1 VINRRL
7 VQTCGWLLGI
17 LLLVPQ
23 HVRAQEV
30 DGVLRWLGQV
40 RDGDQDP
47 ETEAPNVWDG
57 ALGLTGL
64 PYRTNLATSFLL
76 ERDFATND
84 GVSNFYSGFLH
95 SRPGAGLDMTLG
107 RQFLSNGPG
116 GVFVADA
123 GKVRINRG
131 PLEFTVF
138 GGVPR
143 YFEPTYGSEI
153 QSQDEVLFGGSV
165 GTARLAGSRLS
176 IGYLQLAR
184 DSHELRQLVT
194 GTATRACPGLP
205 GRPSLYGSVAYDAD
219 RQNLDLATGGAS
231 FFWAGPRL
239 NFNVEGSYYLPQDQ
253 SGDRP
258 IANINR
264 REDAIFQLFSISKM
278 GQGRAGVQHSLT
290 RTVSTF
296 ADYSFQHY
304 NESEGGQVQNGHVA
318 SAGLLWMPGG
328 DGLEVVRLEYYVI
341 KTEDDT
347 ANGGKAY
354 YESRVY
360 ERLAFRT
367 KLDVTRYEK
376 VTNATGTA
384 VSGLLGVGYELCR
397 GFEWELNFE
406 ANHNERFDQEFRFG
420 FLLSYKFRH
429 DLGEP
434 LRRGRQS

>member
-1 VINRRL
+1 
-7 VQTCGWLLGI
+7 
-17 LLLVPQ
+17 LVPQ
-23 HVRAQEV
+23 HVRAAEV

-40 RDGDQDP
+40 RDGDQEP

-57 ALGLTGL
+57 ELGLTGL

-95 SRPGAGLDMTLG
+95 SQPRPGLDMTMG

-123 GKVRINRG
+123 GKVKIDRG

-153 QSQDEVLFGGSV
+153 LSQDEVLFGGSV
-165 GTARLAGSRLS
+165 GTTRLAGSRLN
-176 IGYLQLAR
+176 IGYLQLER

-194 GTATRACPGLP
+194 ATATRAFPKLP
-205 GRPSLYGSVAYDAD
+205 GVPNLYGFVGYDAD
-219 RQNLDLATGGAS
+219 RQNLDLATGGAN

-239 NFNVEGSYYLPQDQ
+239 HFNVEGSYYMPQDEEE
-253 SGDRP
+253 DRP

-264 REDAIFQLFSISKM
+264 REDAIFELFSISEM

-290 RTVSTF
+290 RTVSAF
-296 ADYSFQHY
+296 SDYSFQHY
-304 NESEGGQVQNGHVA
+304 EESEGGQVQNGHVA

-328 DGLEVVRLEYYVI
+328 DGLEVVRLEYYVM

-354 YESRVY
+354 YESRLY
-360 ERLAFRT
+360 ERLIFRT

-384 VSGLLGVGYELCR
+384 VNGFLGVGYELCR

-420 FLLSYKFRH
+420 FLLSYRFRH
-429 DLGEP
+429 DLKEP
-434 LRRGRQS
+434 LRGGRQS

>member
-1 VINRRL
+1 M
-7 VQTCGWLLGI
+7 LLSAP
-17 LLLVPQ
+17 L
-23 HVRAQEV
+23 HVGAQEV

-40 RDGDQDP
+40 RDGDQEP

-57 ALGLTGL
+57 EVGLNGL

-95 SRPGAGLDMTLG
+95 SQPAPGLDMTLG

-116 GVFVADA
+116 GVYVADA
-123 GKVRINRG
+123 GKVKVDRG
-131 PLEFTVF
+131 PLEFTLF
-138 GGVPR
+138 GGAPR

-153 QSQDEVLFGGSV
+153 LSQDEVLFGGSV
-165 GTARLAGSRLS
+165 GTARLAGSRVS
-176 IGYLQLAR
+176 IGYLQLER
-184 DSHELRQLVT
+184 DSREVRQLVT
-194 GTATRACPGLP
+194 GTATRAFPTLP
-205 GRPSLYGSVAYDAD
+205 LTPNLYGFVAYDAD
-219 RQNLDLATGGAS
+219 RQNLDLLTGGGD

-239 NFNVEGSYYLPQDQ
+239 HFNVEGSYYLPQDEH
-253 SGDRP
+253 GGRP
-258 IANINR
+258 IEDINR

-278 GQGRAGVQHSLT
+278 GQGRAGLQHSIT
-290 RTVSTF
+290 RTVSAF
-296 ADYSFQHY
+296 SDYSFQHY
-304 NESEGGQVQNGHVA
+304 EESGEGQVQNGHVA

-328 DGLEVVRLEYYVI
+328 DGLEVVRLEYYVM
-341 KTEDDT
+341 KTDDDT

-360 ERLAFRT
+360 ERLIFRT

-376 VTNATGTA
+376 VTNAEGTA
-384 VSGLLGVGYELCR
+384 VNGFLGVGYEVCR

-420 FLLSYKFRH
+420 FLLSYRFRH
-429 DLGEP
+429 DLKEP
-434 LRRGRQS
+434 LRWGRQS